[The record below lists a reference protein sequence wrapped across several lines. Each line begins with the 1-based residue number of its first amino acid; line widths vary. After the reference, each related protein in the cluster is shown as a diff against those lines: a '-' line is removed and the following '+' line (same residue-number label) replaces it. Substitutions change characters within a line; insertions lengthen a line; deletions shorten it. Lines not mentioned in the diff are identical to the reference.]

1 MRGEGGQVGAS
12 SLERWRR
19 KAEGCRHPSSQ
30 SSVAAI
36 KAYSSCSLPWFAP
49 LKGLS
54 KSEYLLWIWAGL
66 HWPFFLSHHYNQWL
80 WFINFSLSVSHTR
93 GLRCLFIL
101 LLSFCPF
108 RLRNRSM
115 KRLDYGFNLMFIW
128 WIRTNIFKKIISIV
142 FFFSNFLSHQI

>member
-80 WFINFSLSVSHTR
+80 WFINFSLSVIQE
-93 GLRCLFIL
+93 GYGAFLYCYF
-101 LLSFCPF
+101 LSFPWSCQF

-128 WIRTNIFKKIISIV
+128 WIRINIYFFKK
-142 FFFSNFLSHQI
+142 